1 MPELW
6 GFLKGH
12 VHLWNSGNRVWHH
25 LSISVTVK
33 EEQAAG
39 TFLLLIP
46 PDWGV
51 RPKKAV
57 LYSAARLRYKNGISA
72 LLNLANWV
80 IFLRVDYEHIT
91 LLQKEELR
99 RNSHRTCLCV
109 HKGLFIP
116 RYGLGLR
123 AVADVATRTCLLY
136 TRQQFVCKV
145 SVHPFPHPPVII
157 MLCSVLQWGL
167 G

>member
-1 MPELW
+1 MPELQ

-25 LSISVTVK
+25 LSLSVTVK

-39 TFLLLIP
+39 TFFLLIP

-57 LYSAARLRYKNGISA
+57 LYSAARLHYKNGISA
-72 LLNLANWV
+72 LLNQANWV
-80 IFLRVDYEHIT
+80 IFLTVDYEHIT
-91 LLQKEELR
+91 LLQKEKLR
-99 RNSHRTCLCV
+99 GNSLWTFLCA

-116 RYGLGLR
+116 RCGLGLR
-123 AVADVATRTCLLY
+123 PAADDATRTCLLY
-136 TRQQFVCKV
+136 MRQQFACNV
-145 SVHPFPHPPVII
+145 SVHAFPCSPPLHLNTQTPF
-157 MLCSVLQWGL
+157 
-167 G
+167 

>member
-1 MPELW
+1 MPELR

-25 LSISVTVK
+25 LSFSVTVK

-51 RPKKAV
+51 RPKNAV
-57 LYSAARLRYKNGISA
+57 LYSAARLHYKNGISA
-72 LLNLANWV
+72 LLNLANGM
-80 IFLRVDYEHIT
+80 ISLRVDYEQIMP
-91 LLQKEELR
+91 LQKEGLT
-99 RNSHRTCLCV
+99 RNSQQRVCVYIRVCLFRV
-109 HKGLFIP
+109 MVWGSE
-116 RYGLGLR
+116 
-123 AVADVATRTCLLY
+123 LLQ
-136 TRQQFVCKV
+136 TSQQGHACCTQGNSLCKV
-145 SVHPFPHPPVII
+145 SVYPFPCSPVLI

-167 G
+167 E